1 MTERQRQER
10 RIKRFIKNATTR
22 GFVFNNEDVSYLIR
36 NTPVNDL
43 SKITSSIL
51 YSYSIYSVEDTGE
64 ILSGV
69 EGRKLERRE
78 AAYKGILRKKQ
89 AKKARASFVDIV
101 IRNYRRQILGFPKKV
116 SDIVIQALNNAI
128 DISGREAVA
137 TRLENN
143 AESLSDYLNR
153 SKLFGDSISAIIS
166 YCQAMFGDLPG
177 MTNEDVINVSD
188 ILDGLESYET
198 T

>member
-1 MTERQRQER
+1 MTELQKQER
-10 RIKRFIKNATTR
+10 RIKRFIKNASKR
-22 GFVFNNEDVSYLIR
+22 GFEFDTNLISEFMR
-36 NTPVNDL
+36 TLNP
-43 SKITSSIL
+43 KEIEQIKTSSL
-51 YSYSIYSVEDTGE
+51 YEFSKYVDQDTGE
-64 ILSGV
+64 ILSGL
-69 EGRKLERRE
+69 EGRKLERRR
-78 AAYKGILRKKQ
+78 AAYKGQLRKKQ

-128 DISGREAVA
+128 DLSGREAVA

>member
-10 RIKRFIKNATTR
+10 RIKRFIKNATAR

-43 SKITSSIL
+43 SKITPSIL

-177 MTNEDVINVSD
+177 MKNEDVINVSD

>member
-10 RIKRFIKNATTR
+10 RIKRFIKNAESR
-22 GFVFNNEDVSYLIR
+22 GFEFDTAYVSAIIK
-36 NTPVNDL
+36 TIPENDL
-43 SKITSSIL
+43 NKITPNVL
-51 YSYSIYSVEDTGE
+51 YSLATYADEDTGE
-64 ILSGV
+64 ILSGT
-69 EGRKLERRE
+69 EGRKLERQK
-78 AAYKGILRKKQ
+78 AAYKGQLRKKQ
-89 AKKARASFVDIV
+89 AQKARTSFVDIV

-116 SDIVIQALNNAI
+116 ADIVLDALDNAI
-128 DISGREAVA
+128 NLSGREAVA

>member
-10 RIKRFIKNATTR
+10 RIKRFLKNVESR
-22 GFVFNNEDVSYLIR
+22 GFEFNKYHISELIKT
-36 NTPVNDL
+36 TPENAL
-43 SKITSSIL
+43 NKITPNLL
-51 YSYSIYSVEDTGE
+51 YSFATYVVDDTGE
-64 ILSGV
+64 ILSGI

>member
-10 RIKRFIKNATTR
+10 RIKRFIKNAESR
-22 GFVFNNEDVSYLIR
+22 GFEFDTAYVSAIIK
-36 NTPVNDL
+36 TIPENDL
-43 SKITSSIL
+43 NKITPNVL
-51 YSYSIYSVEDTGE
+51 YSLATYVDEDTGE
-64 ILSGV
+64 ILSGT
-69 EGRKLERRE
+69 EGRKLERQK
-78 AAYKGILRKKQ
+78 AAYKGQLRKKQ
-89 AKKARASFVDIV
+89 AQKARTSFVDIV

-116 SDIVIQALNNAI
+116 ADIVLDALDNAI
-128 DISGREAVA
+128 NLSGREAVA

>member
-10 RIKRFIKNATTR
+10 RIKRFIKNATAR

>member
-10 RIKRFIKNATTR
+10 RIKRFIKNATAR

-43 SKITSSIL
+43 SKITPSIL

-78 AAYKGILRKKQ
+78 AAYKGQLRKKQ
-89 AKKARASFVDIV
+89 AKKARASFVDVV
-101 IRNYRRQILGFPKKV
+101 IRNYRRQIFGFPKKV

-128 DISGREAVA
+128 DLSGREAVA

-153 SKLFGDSISAIIS
+153 SKLFGDSISAIIA

>member
-10 RIKRFIKNATTR
+10 RIKRFIKNATAR

-51 YSYSIYSVEDTGE
+51 YSYSIYIVEDTGE

>member
-1 MTERQRQER
+1 MTELQKQER
-10 RIKRFIKNATTR
+10 RIKRFIKNASKR
-22 GFVFNNEDVSYLIR
+22 GFEFDTNLISEFMR
-36 NTPVNDL
+36 TLNP
-43 SKITSSIL
+43 KEIEQIKTSSL
-51 YSYSIYSVEDTGE
+51 YEFSKYVDQDTGQ
-64 ILSGV
+64 ILSGL
-69 EGRKLERRE
+69 EGRKLERRR
-78 AAYKGILRKKQ
+78 AAYKGQLRKKQ

>member
-10 RIKRFIKNATTR
+10 RIKRFIKNATAR

-43 SKITSSIL
+43 SKITTSIL
-51 YSYSIYSVEDTGE
+51 YSYSIYIVEDTGE

>member
-10 RIKRFIKNATTR
+10 RIKRFLKNAESR
-22 GFVFNNEDVSYLIR
+22 GFEFNKDHISELIKT
-36 NTPVNDL
+36 TPENAL
-43 SKITSSIL
+43 NKITPNLL
-51 YSYSIYSVEDTGE
+51 YSFATYVVDDTGE
-64 ILSGV
+64 ILSGI
-69 EGRKLERRE
+69 EGRKLERQRV
-78 AAYKGILRKKQ
+78 AYKGQLRKKQ

>member
-1 MTERQRQER
+1 MTELQKQER
-10 RIKRFIKNATTR
+10 RIKRFIKNASKR
-22 GFVFNNEDVSYLIR
+22 GFEFDINRISEFMRTLNPKEIEQI
-36 NTPVNDL
+36 
-43 SKITSSIL
+43 KTSSL
-51 YSYSIYSVEDTGE
+51 YEFSKYVDQDTGE
-64 ILSGV
+64 ILSGL
-69 EGRKLERRE
+69 EGRKLERRR
-78 AAYKGILRKKQ
+78 AAYKGQLRKTQ

>member
-1 MTERQRQER
+1 MTELQKQER
-10 RIKRFIKNATTR
+10 RIKRFIKNASKR
-22 GFVFNNEDVSYLIR
+22 GFEFDTNRISEFMRTLNPKEIEQI
-36 NTPVNDL
+36 
-43 SKITSSIL
+43 KTSSL
-51 YSYSIYSVEDTGE
+51 YEFSKYVDQDTGQ
-64 ILSGV
+64 ILSGL
-69 EGRKLERRE
+69 EGRKLERSR
-78 AAYKGILRKKQ
+78 AAYKGQLRKKQ

-128 DISGREAVA
+128 DVSGRDAVA

-153 SKLFGDSISAIIS
+153 SKLFGDSISAIIA

>member
-1 MTERQRQER
+1 MTELQKQER
-10 RIKRFIKNATTR
+10 RIKRFIKNASKR
-22 GFVFNNEDVSYLIR
+22 GFEFDTNRISEFMRTLNPKEIEQI
-36 NTPVNDL
+36 
-43 SKITSSIL
+43 KTSSL
-51 YSYSIYSVEDTGE
+51 YEYSKYVDQDTGE
-64 ILSGV
+64 ILSGL
-69 EGRKLERRE
+69 EGRKLERRR
-78 AAYKGILRKKQ
+78 AAYKGQLRKTQ

>member
-10 RIKRFIKNATTR
+10 RIKRFIKNATAR

-43 SKITSSIL
+43 SKITQSIL
-51 YSYSIYSVEDTGE
+51 YSYSIYIVEDTGE

-101 IRNYRRQILGFPKKV
+101 IRNYRRQISGFPKKV

-128 DISGREAVA
+128 DLSGREAVA

>member
-1 MTERQRQER
+1 M
-10 RIKRFIKNATTR
+10 
-22 GFVFNNEDVSYLIR
+22 
-36 NTPVNDL
+36 
-43 SKITSSIL
+43 
-51 YSYSIYSVEDTGE
+51 
-64 ILSGV
+64 
-69 EGRKLERRE
+69 
-78 AAYKGILRKKQ
+78 
-89 AKKARASFVDIV
+89 
-101 IRNYRRQILGFPKKV
+101 

-128 DISGREAVA
+128 DLSGREAVG

>member
-10 RIKRFIKNATTR
+10 RIKRFLKNAESR
-22 GFVFNNEDVSYLIR
+22 GFEFNKYHISELIKT
-36 NTPVNDL
+36 TPENAL
-43 SKITSSIL
+43 NKITSNLL
-51 YSYSIYSVEDTGE
+51 YSFATYVVDDTGE
-64 ILSGV
+64 ILSGI
-69 EGRKLERRE
+69 EGRKLERQR
-78 AAYKGILRKKQ
+78 AAYKGISRKKQ
-89 AKKARASFVDIV
+89 AQNARASFVDIV

-116 SDIVIQALNNAI
+116 ADIVLGALDNAI
-128 DISGREAVA
+128 NLSGREAVA

>member
-10 RIKRFIKNATTR
+10 RIKRFIKNATAR

-51 YSYSIYSVEDTGE
+51 YSYSIYIVKDTGE

-78 AAYKGILRKKQ
+78 ASYKGQLRKTQ

-101 IRNYRRQILGFPKKV
+101 IRNYRRQILGFPRKV
-116 SDIVIQALNNAI
+116 NDIVIQALNNAI
-128 DISGREAVA
+128 ELSGREAVA

-153 SKLFGDSISAIIS
+153 SKVFGDSISAIIS

>member
-1 MTERQRQER
+1 MTDRKKQQRR
-10 RIKRFIKNATTR
+10 VMRFIENATKR
-22 GFVFNNEDVSYLIR
+22 GFEFDANQISEIISTASLR
-36 NTPVNDL
+36 NLRDL
-43 SKITSSIL
+43 NPSKL
-51 YSYSIYSVEDTGE
+51 YELATYVKQDTGE

>member
-1 MTERQRQER
+1 MTELQKQER
-10 RIKRFIKNATTR
+10 RIKRFIKNASKR
-22 GFVFNNEDVSYLIR
+22 GFEFDTNRISEFMRTLNPKEIEQI
-36 NTPVNDL
+36 
-43 SKITSSIL
+43 KTSSL
-51 YSYSIYSVEDTGE
+51 YEFSKYVDQDTGQ
-64 ILSGV
+64 ILSGL
-69 EGRKLERRE
+69 EGRKLERSR
-78 AAYKGILRKKQ
+78 AAYKGQLRKKQ

-128 DISGREAVA
+128 DLSGRDAVA

-153 SKLFGDSISAIIS
+153 SKLFGDSISAIIA

>member
-1 MTERQRQER
+1 MTELQKQER
-10 RIKRFIKNATTR
+10 RIKRFIKNASKR
-22 GFVFNNEDVSYLIR
+22 GFEFDANRISEFMRTLNPKEIEQI
-36 NTPVNDL
+36 
-43 SKITSSIL
+43 KTSSL
-51 YSYSIYSVEDTGE
+51 YEFSKYVDQDTGE
-64 ILSGV
+64 ILSGL
-69 EGRKLERRE
+69 EGRKLERRR
-78 AAYKGILRKKQ
+78 AAYKGQLRKKQ

-128 DISGREAVA
+128 DVSGREAVA

>member
-10 RIKRFIKNATTR
+10 RIKRFLKNAESR
-22 GFVFNNEDVSYLIR
+22 GFEFNKAHISELIKT
-36 NTPVNDL
+36 TPENAL
-43 SKITSSIL
+43 NKITPNLL
-51 YSYSIYSVEDTGE
+51 YSFATYVVDDTGE
-64 ILSGV
+64 ILSGI
-69 EGRKLERRE
+69 EGRKLERQR

-89 AKKARASFVDIV
+89 AQKARASFVDIV

-116 SDIVIQALNNAI
+116 ADIVLDALDNAI
-128 DISGREAVA
+128 NISGREAVA

-188 ILDGLESYET
+188 ILDGLETYET

>member
-1 MTERQRQER
+1 MTELQKQER
-10 RIKRFIKNATTR
+10 RIKRFIKNASKR
-22 GFVFNNEDVSYLIR
+22 GFEFDTNRISEFMRTLNPKEIEQI
-36 NTPVNDL
+36 
-43 SKITSSIL
+43 KTSSL
-51 YSYSIYSVEDTGE
+51 YEFSNYVDQDTGQ
-64 ILSGV
+64 ILSGF
-69 EGRKLERRE
+69 EGRKLERRR
-78 AAYKGILRKKQ
+78 AAYKGQLRKKQ

-153 SKLFGDSISAIIS
+153 SKLFGDSISAIIA

>member
-10 RIKRFIKNATTR
+10 RIKRFIKNAESR
-22 GFVFNNEDVSYLIR
+22 GFEFDTAYVSATIK
-36 NTPVNDL
+36 TIPENDL
-43 SKITSSIL
+43 NKITPNVL
-51 YSYSIYSVEDTGE
+51 YSLATYVDEDTGE
-64 ILSGV
+64 ILSGT
-69 EGRKLERRE
+69 EGRKLERQK
-78 AAYKGILRKKQ
+78 AAYKGQLRKKQ
-89 AKKARASFVDIV
+89 AQKARTSFVDIV

-116 SDIVIQALNNAI
+116 ADIVLDALDNAI
-128 DISGREAVA
+128 NLSGREAVA

-153 SKLFGDSISAIIS
+153 SKLFGDSVSAIIS

>member
-1 MTERQRQER
+1 MGGAYYLKGGFHMTDRKKQQRR
-10 RIKRFIKNATTR
+10 VMRFIENATKR
-22 GFVFNNEDVSYLIR
+22 GFEFDANQISEIISTASLR
-36 NTPVNDL
+36 NLRDL
-43 SKITSSIL
+43 NPSKL
-51 YSYSIYSVEDTGE
+51 YELATYVKQDTGE

-89 AKKARASFVDIV
+89 AKKARASFV
-101 IRNYRRQILGFPKKV
+101 
-116 SDIVIQALNNAI
+116 DIVIQALNNAI

>member
-1 MTERQRQER
+1 MTELQKQER
-10 RIKRFIKNATTR
+10 RIKRFIKNASKR
-22 GFVFNNEDVSYLIR
+22 GFEFDTNRISEFMRTLNPKEIEQI
-36 NTPVNDL
+36 
-43 SKITSSIL
+43 KTSSL
-51 YSYSIYSVEDTGE
+51 YEFSKYVDQDTGE
-64 ILSGV
+64 ILSGL
-69 EGRKLERRE
+69 EGRKLERRR
-78 AAYKGILRKKQ
+78 AAYKGQLRKKQ

-128 DISGREAVA
+128 DLSGRDAVA

-153 SKLFGDSISAIIS
+153 SKLFGDSISAIIA

-188 ILDGLESYET
+188 ILDSLESYET

>member
-10 RIKRFIKNATTR
+10 RIKRFIKNATAR

-101 IRNYRRQILGFPKKV
+101 IRNYRRQILDFPKKV

>member
-1 MTERQRQER
+1 MTELQKQER
-10 RIKRFIKNATTR
+10 RIKRFIKNASKR
-22 GFVFNNEDVSYLIR
+22 GFEFDTNRISEFMRTLNPKEIEHI
-36 NTPVNDL
+36 
-43 SKITSSIL
+43 KTSSL
-51 YSYSIYSVEDTGE
+51 YEFSKYVDQDTGE

-89 AKKARASFVDIV
+89 SQTARASFVDIV

-116 SDIVIQALNNAI
+116 SDIVLDALDNAI
-128 DISGREAVA
+128 NLSGREAVA

-153 SKLFGDSISAIIS
+153 SKLFGDSISAIIA

>member
-1 MTERQRQER
+1 M
-10 RIKRFIKNATTR
+10 
-22 GFVFNNEDVSYLIR
+22 
-36 NTPVNDL
+36 
-43 SKITSSIL
+43 
-51 YSYSIYSVEDTGE
+51 
-64 ILSGV
+64 
-69 EGRKLERRE
+69 
-78 AAYKGILRKKQ
+78 
-89 AKKARASFVDIV
+89 
-101 IRNYRRQILGFPKKV
+101 

-128 DISGREAVA
+128 DLSGREAVA

-153 SKLFGDSISAIIS
+153 SKVFGDSISAIIS

>member
-10 RIKRFIKNATTR
+10 RIKRFLKNAESR
-22 GFVFNNEDVSYLIR
+22 GFEFNKYHISELIKT
-36 NTPVNDL
+36 TPENAL
-43 SKITSSIL
+43 NKITSNLL
-51 YSYSIYSVEDTGE
+51 YSFATYVVDDTGE
-64 ILSGV
+64 ILSGI
-69 EGRKLERRE
+69 EGRKLERQR
-78 AAYKGILRKKQ
+78 AAYKGISRKKQ
-89 AKKARASFVDIV
+89 AQNARASFVDIV

>member
-1 MTERQRQER
+1 MTELQKQER
-10 RIKRFIKNATTR
+10 RIKRFIKNASKR
-22 GFVFNNEDVSYLIR
+22 GFEFDTEQISELISNADLQELRHLKPSYL
-36 NTPVNDL
+36 
-43 SKITSSIL
+43 
-51 YSYSIYSVEDTGE
+51 YSLAIYVKQDTGE
-64 ILSGV
+64 LLSGI

-78 AAYKGILRKKQ
+78 AAYKGLLRKKQ
-89 AKKARASFVDIV
+89 AQKARASFVDIV

-116 SDIVIQALNNAI
+116 ADIVLEALDNAI
-128 DISGREAVA
+128 NVSGREAVA
-137 TRLENN
+137 SKLENN

>member
-1 MTERQRQER
+1 MTELQKQER
-10 RIKRFIKNATTR
+10 RIKRFIKNASKR
-22 GFVFNNEDVSYLIR
+22 GFEFDAIR
-36 NTPVNDL
+36 ISEFMRTLNP
-43 SKITSSIL
+43 KEIEQIKTSSL
-51 YSYSIYSVEDTGE
+51 YEFSKYVDQDTGE
-64 ILSGV
+64 ILSGL
-69 EGRKLERRE
+69 EGRKLERRR
-78 AAYKGILRKKQ
+78 AAYKGQLRKKQ

>member
-10 RIKRFIKNATTR
+10 RIKRFLKNAELR
-22 GFVFNNEDVSYLIR
+22 GFEFNKDHISELIKT
-36 NTPVNDL
+36 TPENAL
-43 SKITSSIL
+43 NKITSNLL
-51 YSYSIYSVEDTGE
+51 YSFATYVVDDTGE
-64 ILSGV
+64 ILSGI
-69 EGRKLERRE
+69 EGRKLERQR

-153 SKLFGDSISAIIS
+153 SKLFGDSISAIIA

>member
-10 RIKRFIKNATTR
+10 RIKRFIKNATAR

-36 NTPVNDL
+36 NTTVNDL
-43 SKITSSIL
+43 SKITPSIL
-51 YSYSIYSVEDTGE
+51 YSYSIYIVEDTGE

>member
-10 RIKRFIKNATTR
+10 RIKRFIKNAESR
-22 GFVFNNEDVSYLIR
+22 GFEFDTAYVSAIIK
-36 NTPVNDL
+36 TIPENDL
-43 SKITSSIL
+43 NKITPNVL
-51 YSYSIYSVEDTGE
+51 YSLATYVVEDTGE
-64 ILSGV
+64 ILSGT
-69 EGRKLERRE
+69 EGRKLERQK
-78 AAYKGILRKKQ
+78 AAYKGQLRKKQ
-89 AKKARASFVDIV
+89 AQKARTSFVDIV

-116 SDIVIQALNNAI
+116 ADIVLDALDNAI
-128 DISGREAVA
+128 NLSGREAVA

>member
-1 MTERQRQER
+1 MRTLNPKEIEQ
-10 RIKRFIKNATTR
+10 IK
-22 GFVFNNEDVSYLIR
+22 
-36 NTPVNDL
+36 
-43 SKITSSIL
+43 TSSL
-51 YSYSIYSVEDTGE
+51 YEFSKYVDQDTGQ
-64 ILSGV
+64 ILSGL
-69 EGRKLERRE
+69 EGRKLERRR
-78 AAYKGILRKKQ
+78 AAYKGQLRKKQ

-128 DISGREAVA
+128 DLSGREAVA

-153 SKLFGDSISAIIS
+153 SKVFGDSISAIIS